1 MEVAKTL
8 RPVVTKSK
16 GKAKAKGAPTQSES
30 TYDYHDGS
38 IYDLALKTYILRG
51 YDQFK
56 VGFVL
61 AIGSVDDPSPGSSRT
76 GHFLLC

>member
-1 MEVAKTL
+1 M
-8 RPVVTKSK
+8 TKSK
-16 GKAKAKGAPTQSES
+16 GKAKAKNAPTQSES

-38 IYDLALKTYILRG
+38 IYDLALKTHILRG

-56 VGFVL
+56 VSFVL
-61 AIGSVDDPSPGSSRT
+61 ATCIVDNPRPSSSRT

>member
-16 GKAKAKGAPTQSES
+16 GKTKAKDAPTQPES
-30 TYDYHDGS
+30 SYDYHDGS
-38 IYDLALKTYILRG
+38 IYDLALKTQIVRG
-51 YDQFK
+51 YDQFR

-61 AIGSVDDPSPGSSRT
+61 AICSVDNPRPGSSRT